1 MNRLISNWNRNAIA
15 IVAVVFLAEGLP
27 AQEGV
32 SPQNEKQIAAV
43 QNSGGSSREIG
54 HPTFVS
60 PHAEPIA
67 VHGNFVF
74 VANTH

>member
-15 IVAVVFLAEGLP
+15 IVAVVLLAEGLP

-43 QNSGGSSREIG
+43 QNSGG
-54 HPTFVS
+54 
-60 PHAEPIA
+60 
-67 VHGNFVF
+67 
-74 VANTH
+74 